1 MGFPDRNTVIL
12 SQKMSL
18 PSKTEQTLAL
28 KYCRY
33 SKRFWSA

>member
-12 SQKMSL
+12 SQKMPI

-28 KYCRY
+28 K
-33 SKRFWSA
+33 

>member
-12 SQKMSL
+12 SQKIPI

-28 KYCRY
+28 K
-33 SKRFWSA
+33 